1 MIIRFFAK
9 KLELTIS
16 TAPYNHNSFFAEKNR
31 LVHHFLFWFFYIAYS
46 VFIHFFTNG
55 FGGIERYPF
64 IILVD
69 VATIYLNISLLI
81 PRYLVKRRLYK
92 YFLLTFLSY
101 VLNVFL
107 NFIIQ
112 NYLFNP
118 ESIDCLYAGICRLS
132 YSITTSFVFLILA
145 VLLKL
150 LKEYLTSI
158 EKIKK
163 LKETNIKSELDF
175 LKTQVNPHFLFNTLN
190 NIKVLIKI
198 NPNKAEDL
206 LIKLSGL
213 LRYQL
218 YDCSEEKVLFTSE
231 LIYLQN
237 YLDLQKIRVNDA
249 IIDFEYEGD
258 FSGVMIYPFM
268 FMPFIENAVKHG
280 LGRGENDKYIKV
292 NIKLLNKTITFFV
305 ENTKSMIKNEKG
317 GIGLVNIKR
326 RLELLYP
333 NNYNLEI
340 IDEKEIYKVKLKI
353 NLV

>member
-1 MIIRFFAK
+1 
-9 KLELTIS
+9 LIS
-16 TAPYNHNSFFAEKNR
+16 TTVKYRPKSFLSEKNR
-31 LVHHFLFWFFYIAYS
+31 LLHHFLFWGGYVAYS
-46 VFIHFFTNG
+46 IFIHFFTSG

-64 IILVD
+64 IMLVD

-81 PRYLVKRRLYK
+81 PRYLVSRRLYK
-92 YFLLTFLSY
+92 YFSLTILSFAI
-101 VLNVFL
+101 NVFL
-107 NFIIQ
+107 NFLIQ

-118 ESIDCLYAGICRLS
+118 QSIECIYSGICRLS
-132 YSITTSFVFLILA
+132 YSVTTSFVFLILA

-150 LKEYLTSI
+150 LKEYLSSI
-158 EKIKK
+158 EKIKQ
-163 LKETNIKSELDF
+163 LKETNVKSELDF

-213 LRYQL
+213 LRYQI

-237 YLDLQKIRVNDA
+237 YLDLQKIRVSDA
-249 IIDFEYEGD
+249 RIDFEYEGD

-292 NIKLLNKTITFFV
+292 IIKLLNKTVTFFV
-305 ENTKSMIKNEKG
+305 ENSKSKDKSDTG

-326 RLELLYP
+326 RLDLLYP
-333 NNYNLEI
+333 NNYNLEFFE
-340 IDEKEIYKVKLKI
+340 EKEIYKVKLKI